1 MCAHEGIDVW
11 THFSVLGVVVGHD
24 TETLSQIG
32 WKPMSTDQCLWCRNS
47 DDGELKAVLGIHV
60 DDFQIG
66 LADGVLR
73 RMWLSET
80 QLLYR
85 WRSC

>member
-1 MCAHEGIDVW
+1 M
-11 THFSVLGVVVGHD
+11 GVVVGHD
-24 TETLSQIG
+24 KATLSQIG

-47 DDGELKAVLGIHV
+47 DDDELKAVLGIHV

-85 WRSC
+85 WRSW